1 MFAALLNVLA
11 ELTVIFI
18 AMTSAKKFHRK
29 ALSGVMR
36 SPHSFFEHTPIG
48 RIVNRFSKDMDHLEH
63 SLPWVTKSFMHTAPK
78 IVVTVVVVMM
88 GTPKIMFFLVPL
100 FMVYFVIQVSRTLC
114 LVLYNQSSI
123 FFCNYKYVAHS
134 YSNKVL
140 KQQKF
145 EMHIF
150 CQPVHTF
157 GSIL

>member
-1 MFAALLNVLA
+1 MSNLSQNTFLYIFAALLNVLA

-140 KQQKF
+140 K
-145 EMHIF
+145 
-150 CQPVHTF
+150 
-157 GSIL
+157 